1 MFKTSIL
8 CERLDIKAKNDNE
21 KQQLCIFCNIK

>member
-1 MFKTSIL
+1 MFKTSTL

-21 KQQLCIFCNIK
+21 KQQLYVFGNIK